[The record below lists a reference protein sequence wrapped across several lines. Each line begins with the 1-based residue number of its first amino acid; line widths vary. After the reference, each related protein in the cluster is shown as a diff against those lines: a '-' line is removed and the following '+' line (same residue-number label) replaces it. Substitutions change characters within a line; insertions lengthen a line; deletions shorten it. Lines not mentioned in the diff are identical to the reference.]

1 VIEPRCS
8 HGSLEK
14 VPDSKTPSIPSSDSG
29 YGNPTIARHVDSL
42 VKHDTYGRESENQV
56 VAFFLLT
63 RSGQIRYCF
72 VYERKSFMET
82 YQDCIVFLLAKAYQ
96 KAHGNLKKRL
106 HSYGLT
112 PIQFLTL
119 TALVEEDGISAG
131 EIGKRL
137 VLDNATLS
145 GVLDRLAHKDWIEKQ
160 TDLKDKRLLR
170 VYLTDKAKAL
180 QEELG
185 EERQQANEEILH
197 SLSIE
202 EKVLLKRLLR
212 DVQA

>member
-1 VIEPRCS
+1 
-8 HGSLEK
+8 
-14 VPDSKTPSIPSSDSG
+14 
-29 YGNPTIARHVDSL
+29 
-42 VKHDTYGRESENQV
+42 
-56 VAFFLLT
+56 
-63 RSGQIRYCF
+63 
-72 VYERKSFMET
+72 MET
-82 YQDCIVFLLAKAYQ
+82 YQECIVFLLAKAYQ

-106 HSYGLT
+106 HPYGLT

-145 GVLDRLAHKDWIEKQ
+145 GVLDRLADRDWIEKQ
-160 TDLKDKRLLR
+160 TDQNDKRLLR

-180 QEELG
+180 KEELG
-185 EERQQANEEILH
+185 DEREQANVEILH

>member
-1 VIEPRCS
+1 
-8 HGSLEK
+8 
-14 VPDSKTPSIPSSDSG
+14 
-29 YGNPTIARHVDSL
+29 
-42 VKHDTYGRESENQV
+42 
-56 VAFFLLT
+56 
-63 RSGQIRYCF
+63 
-72 VYERKSFMET
+72 MET
-82 YQDCIVFLLAKAYQ
+82 YQECIVFLLAKAYQ

-106 HSYGLT
+106 HPYGLT

-145 GVLDRLAHKDWIEKQ
+145 GVLDRLADRDWIEKQ
-160 TDLKDKRLLR
+160 TDLNDKRLLR

-180 QEELG
+180 KEELG
-185 EERQQANEEILH
+185 DEREQANVEILH